1 VERASELGEA
11 TMNYHVIKAF
21 DDAMNELTKREQ
33 EEYDRINE
41 EKEHMWMQTLND
53 DAEAIRDFLELVR

>member
-1 VERASELGEA
+1 
-11 TMNYHVIKAF
+11 MNYHVIKAF